1 MKSLEQ
7 SKSDVTAV
15 LEKSKFDVTAV
26 QGCVEGV
33 LRVQSREE
41 KEEEEEKNK
50 RKSNIILYGLPEPTA
65 TQSED
70 RKKEDSDL
78 TQELF
83 HALSC
88 DDITVNHM
96 TRLGPPKTESNQNPK
111 PRPVK
116 LDLASE
122 EARNVLLKKGKKL
135 EEVPQQRKVEEYIHT
150 PGPHP
155 ERKRDTPSL
164 GTRTENEKISWRRKL
179 DHCKQQDRFH
189 LLEARSDCT
198 SHSTDKRNLAGTE
211 VYGQLKCICFNAQS
225 LRHKMSELFVLAE
238 VKDPHIIGVTESW
251 GFDGISDAEFSI
263 PGFTMF
269 RVDRK
274 TGHRGGG
281 VLLYVKNEMKAVQVD
296 FKSKFT
302 DQVWCKIR
310 TVNDSELLTGVC
322 YRSPNVALSA
332 TDNDSLLYDLI
343 TEVSGKPLLLMGDF
357 NYPDIDWSTGCG
369 HTGNSQNFADCIED
383 CFLTQ
388 HVTESTRKGSIL
400 DLVITSEPNM
410 IDVVSVLGTF
420 GSSDHNMLEWNVNY
434 NPKVYYSERSC
445 PDYSRANFTAIRQAL
460 IAVD

>member
-1 MKSLEQ
+1 
-7 SKSDVTAV
+7 
-15 LEKSKFDVTAV
+15 
-26 QGCVEGV
+26 
-33 LRVQSREE
+33 
-41 KEEEEEKNK
+41 
-50 RKSNIILYGLPEPTA
+50 
-65 TQSED
+65 
-70 RKKEDSDL
+70 
-78 TQELF
+78 
-83 HALSC
+83 
-88 DDITVNHM
+88 
-96 TRLGPPKTESNQNPK
+96 
-111 PRPVK
+111 
-116 LDLASE
+116 
-122 EARNVLLKKGKKL
+122 
-135 EEVPQQRKVEEYIHT
+135 
-150 PGPHP
+150 
-155 ERKRDTPSL
+155 
-164 GTRTENEKISWRRKL
+164 
-179 DHCKQQDRFH
+179 
-189 LLEARSDCT
+189 
-198 SHSTDKRNLAGTE
+198 

-383 CFLTQ
+383 SFLTQ

-434 NPKVYYSERSC
+434 NPKVHYSERSC

-460 IAVD
+460 IAVDWSQVLQGDVNNKWISFASIIRDLEKKYVPRKKYIIPGRKYHG